1 MTMVPEQD
9 QALARTTAACLDAAA
24 ALRGWHLLALGLT
37 AWLLFRV
44 EGAWLLSAVTM
55 LLGLWLCV
63 LHARLLLDARI
74 LRDFANGQLQPE
86 TFDQHL
92 VQLGLARPPA
102 GRSMAQRC
110 AGAMRLWRWLLL
122 ATLCQLF
129 WLLAMLAWLR
139 PAA

>member
-1 MTMVPEQD
+1 MTEPAVNTPP
-9 QALARTTAACLDAAA
+9 ATLGLLLAGGLARRMGGGDKPIRLIAGRPILE
-24 ALRGWHLLALGLT
+24 RVIGRLAPP
-37 AWLLFRV
+37 WD
-44 EGAWLLSAVTM
+44 
-55 LLGLWLCV
+55 
-63 LHARLLLDARI
+63 RLLLDARI